1 MKKKV
6 CYLIDQVCDDA
17 NDQKPL
23 DFTTLG
29 SVFVIMALGLS
40 IAFVILCF
48 EKLLCKFYKH

>member
-6 CYLIDQVCDDA
+6 CYLIDQVCDGA
-17 NDQKPL
+17 KDQKPL

-40 IAFVILCF
+40 IAFVTLCF
-48 EKLLCKFYKH
+48 EKLLSKLNEH